1 MQSVTPVEVKAQ
13 IEQPATDA
21 QPVLLGSWHLH
32 KLKKAKKNN

>member
-21 QPVLLGSWHLH
+21 PASAFGFMAPAQAQES
-32 KLKKAKKNN
+32 